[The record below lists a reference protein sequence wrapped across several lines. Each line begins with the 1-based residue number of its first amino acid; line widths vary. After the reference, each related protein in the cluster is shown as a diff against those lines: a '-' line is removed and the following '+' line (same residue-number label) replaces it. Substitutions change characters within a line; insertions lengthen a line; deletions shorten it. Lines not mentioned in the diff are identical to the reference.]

1 MRSIKKYWINA
12 YLKAPNIVIYK
23 LYTNFTILN
32 FKIKTRFFETIYNQ
46 ILIKAYWLLNKIERN
61 YKLLRKTYEMDKIG
75 YKNII

>member
-12 YLKAPNIVIYK
+12 YLKPPNIIIYK

-32 FKIKTRFFETIYNQ
+32 FEIKTRFFKTICNQ
-46 ILIKAYWLLNKIERN
+46 IPIKAYWFLNKIKRN
-61 YKLLRKTYEMDKIG
+61 YKLLQKTYEIIKIG